1 MLMFTIPGRL
11 PGLNEYIAACRRNQ
25 YAGGKMKKTDQNLVS
40 WHIRQQLRDRR
51 ITGPVRMVYRWYE
64 KDRRRDLDNIASYGR
79 KIIQDALVSC
89 RILPDDGWN
98 YITGFE
104 DNFFID
110 KKNPRIEVEIWRVTK

>member
-1 MLMFTIPGRL
+1 MLMFTVPGRL
-11 PGLNEYIAACRRNQ
+11 PGLNEYIDACRRNRH
-25 YAGGKMKKTDQNLVS
+25 AGGKMKKADQNLVS

-110 KKNPRIEVEIWRVTK
+110 KKNPRIEVELWPVKK